1 MAPKIGTGED
11 YSCWDDGMAR
21 RKVGEEEESNQD
33 QTRKQV
39 CNQNSLN
46 YLNRSLRSGKTM
58 TTLCEMEIFTFL
70 WLSGTT
76 I

>member
-21 RKVGEEEESNQD
+21 RKVGEEEEMNQD

-39 CNQNSLN
+39 SN
-46 YLNRSLRSGKTM
+46 
-58 TTLCEMEIFTFL
+58 
-70 WLSGTT
+70 
-76 I
+76 